1 MLMSMVFE
9 NLFGTKPARVLGL
22 LALCVAVAVLTV
34 SCVQLEDDPLETP
47 FRLHGNQ
54 VYVEGDA
61 HERHRLDV
69 YLPVDRQE
77 GETFP
82 VLLWFHGGSWN
93 IGNKY
98 GIPLGMRE
106 FAISNRIA
114 FVSANYRYSTQALAP
129 AQIHDAKAVVRFLRA
144 NADEFNLDTSNI
156 VASGFSAG
164 GYLAAYLGLT
174 PGNAEFEGGD
184 LGFSAQSSAVQA
196 VATFAVPFNFSSN
209 SEWNG
214 FYNIVGI
221 DWQQSVWLLT
231 RCLSVRD
238 CPDEARQYSPTTYVT
253 SDSPPFYIQHGTF
266 DLIIP
271 ISQAQEM
278 CNLLRDEGSSCEVD
292 ILANAFHDAL
302 VTDKFKNFVLEQL
315 ASPAPSDEPPAPDL
329 DPVPAPMDET
339 ATQSVVPTTETGAPP
354 ITIPP
359 AETSTQPVAPTETGT
374 TTN

>member
-1 MLMSMVFE
+1 MKMFSE
-9 NLFGTKPARVLGL
+9 NRFGVKPIWVLGL
-22 LALCVAVAVLTV
+22 LAVCAAVAVLAV
-34 SCVQLEDDPLETP
+34 SCVQLEDDPLTTP
-47 FRLHGNQ
+47 FRLHGNV

-106 FAISNRIA
+106 FAIKNRIA

-144 NADEFNLDTSNI
+144 NAERFGLDTTNI
-156 VASGFSAG
+156 TASGFSAG

-174 PGNAEFEGGD
+174 PGNAEFEGSE
-184 LGFSAQSSAVQA
+184 LGYAEYASTVQA
-196 VATFAVPFNFSSN
+196 VATFAVPFNFTSH

-238 CPDEARQYSPTTYVT
+238 CPEDALKYSPTTYV
-253 SDSPPFYIQHGTF
+253 SGQSPPFYIQHGTF

-278 CNLLRDEGSSCEVD
+278 CTLLRDEGASCEVD
-292 ILANAFHDAL
+292 ILANAFHDAT
-302 VTDKFKNFVLEQL
+302 VTDNFKAFVLAQITPPEPT
-315 ASPAPSDEPPAPDL
+315 PAF
-329 DPVPAPMDET
+329 
-339 ATQSVVPTTETGAPP
+339 
-354 ITIPP
+354 
-359 AETSTQPVAPTETGT
+359 
-374 TTN
+374 